1 MALTTFPCL
10 SLPKQ
15 QTEIKSLS
23 NGGTVVCKVFIPSG
37 QSSIAHGSLCHLV
50 VQSISHVRLFV
61 TPWTAAQQASLSFIS
76 LNLFKLISIKLLM
89 PSNHLILC
97 PPPGPFFLMLSIF
110 PSIKV
115 FSSES
120 ALHIRWPK
128 YWNFTIS
135 PSNNYSWLISFWI
148 DWFDLVVQ
156 GTLKSSPVP
165 RISSSV
171 LSLLYGPALTSV
183 HDYWKN
189 HTFDYTDLRHIALQ
203 IHINQY

>member
-23 NGGTVVCKVFIPSG
+23 NGGTVVRKVFIPSG

-115 FSSES
+115 FSSEL
-120 ALHIRWPK
+120 ALHSRWPK
-128 YWNFTIS
+128 YWSIS
-135 PSNNYSWLISFWI
+135 ISLCSEYSGLISFRI
-148 DWFDLVVQ
+148 D
-156 GTLKSSPVP
+156 
-165 RISSSV
+165 
-171 LSLLYGPALTSV
+171 
-183 HDYWKN
+183 
-189 HTFDYTDLRHIALQ
+189 
-203 IHINQY
+203 